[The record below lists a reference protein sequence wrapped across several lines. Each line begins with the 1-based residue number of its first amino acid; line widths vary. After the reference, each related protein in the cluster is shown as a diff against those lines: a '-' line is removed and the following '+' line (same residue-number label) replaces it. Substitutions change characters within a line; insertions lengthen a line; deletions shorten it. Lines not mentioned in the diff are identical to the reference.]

1 MLPDPHSVLANKA
14 DTRERQINI
23 GGPDLTGEYT
33 GFWNQPT
40 SRYAAVYPYNHVYE
54 SESGHMK
61 EFDDT
66 PGAERIHEYHRA
78 GTFYEIDPEGTKVD
92 YVKGD
97 NYNIRVHD
105 DYLYVKGHVVWTGD
119 NDMLIAS
126 NEKMGLSSKW
136 RLSISA
142 GGDVEIY
149 SKRNLNF
156 RAEGDINMLAGG
168 NISLEAEVTTDQ
180 HDNYATP
187 AGSRAKETIS
197 NINLLSGTVTT
208 KAGDGNI
215 SMFTTKGDI
224 SIATENPSSGGHIS
238 VYSKK
243 GQIRVKAP
251 DDNISLYT
259 SSGEVHEQGANIYM
273 NSGKA
278 TPDSPEEPTI
288 DLLTITQNAD
298 SVTTGITGQGAGLGI
313 DTVGDNIRKLRK

>member
-1 MLPDPHSVLANKA
+1 
-14 DTRERQINI
+14 
-23 GGPDLTGEYT
+23 
-33 GFWNQPT
+33 
-40 SRYAAVYPYNHVYE
+40 
-54 SESGHMK
+54 
-61 EFDDT
+61 
-66 PGAERIHEYHRA
+66 
-78 GTFYEIDPEGTKVD
+78 
-92 YVKGD
+92 
-97 NYNIRVHD
+97 
-105 DYLYVKGHVVWTGD
+105 
-119 NDMLIAS
+119 
-126 NEKMGLSSKW
+126 
-136 RLSISA
+136 
-142 GGDVEIY
+142 
-149 SKRNLNF
+149 
-156 RAEGDINMLAGG
+156 MLAGG

-180 HDNYATP
+180 HDNYKTP